1 MEIQLQKTKLSDLE
15 HLFVFQ
21 TDVKANY
28 LAAFTPKDPKDK
40 QAYLEKWTRI
50 VERLDINMQTIWID
64 HKVVGSIIKF
74 VMEGDAEISYWL
86 DRQYWGKGIATQAL
100 NDFLKMENTRP
111 LFGRVAF
118 DNYGS
123 QKVLEKCGF
132 QRVRTEIGFANARE
146 KEIEEFVF
154 QLTH

>member
-21 TDVKANY
+21 TDEKANY

-50 VERLDINMQTIWID
+50 VERSDINMQTIWID

-74 VMEGDAEISYWL
+74 VMEGDAEISYWI
-86 DRQYWGKGIATQAL
+86 DRQHWGKGIATQAL
-100 NDFLKMENTRP
+100 NNFLEMENTRP

-132 QRVRTEIGFANARE
+132 QRVRAEIGFANARE